1 MPLFRTLTLT
11 SAIALAAGPALADV
25 TPTEIWDDW
34 QSLLANYGA
43 ELSFDRTRNQ
53 GDSLSIIG
61 LTASFPVVD
70 GTSEWNVGT
79 LTFNDNGDGSVT
91 ILMDDTT
98 QFTVNMT
105 GPEGQTGTVGMTLA
119 LPGASIIAS
128 GSMDA
133 LRYDFDY
140 PTMELTDFTIEGD
153 EIPEDIP
160 VEISLTTSALTG
172 FLEFTDPNTRDYI
185 SENTIGL
192 LTMAM
197 NFSGETAEEGSGTFN
212 LTMKDLDQTTTG
224 TMGVFAANMSL
235 AEMIEGGTRQ
245 VGTGTHGEVTYDLDV
260 TTPDGTFQMAAAA
273 VSGEIMGAIT
283 DGGIAYG
290 GTTNDVTMSI
300 GGSTIPLPPLTF
312 KMAQSGGTFAIPV
325 VPGEDPQAFALAF
338 SMIGLEIDD
347 MLWGMVDPMGQ
358 IPRDPINLVVDTSGN
373 LTILEDFTAPE
384 YAEGDVPSMPGTIED
399 LNINALQLS
408 IAGAELT
415 GDGALT
421 FDNSMGMPMP
431 AGIVNLALTGGNGLL
446 DTLVGMG
453 LVPEEQATG
462 VRMMLGLFARPG
474 AGEDT
479 LESTIEMKE
488 DGSVLANGQ
497 RIR

>member
-11 SAIALAAGPALADV
+11 SAIALAAGPALAEV

-43 ELSFDRTRNQ
+43 EVSFDRTSNQ

-61 LTASFPVVD
+61 LTAEFAVVD
-70 GTSEWNVGT
+70 GSSSWDIGT
-79 LTFNDNGDGSVT
+79 LTFNGNSDGSVT
-91 ILMDDTT
+91 VVMEDEMALTIAMS
-98 QFTVNMT
+98 
-105 GPEGQTGTVGMTLA
+105 GPEDQEGSVGMTMRM
-119 LPGASIIAS
+119 PGAEIIAS

-140 PTMELTDFTIEGD
+140 PTIELTEFTIEGD
-153 EIPEDIP
+153 DVPDDIP
-160 VEISLTTSALTG
+160 VEISIAMSALDG
-172 FLEFTDPNTRDYI
+172 FLEFTDPDTRAYI
-185 SENTIGL
+185 SENTIAL
-192 LTMAM
+192 ITMAM
-197 NFSGETAEEGSGTFN
+197 AFQGETAEQGAGAFN
-212 LTMKDLDQTTTG
+212 LTMKDLNQTTTG
-224 TMGVFAANMSL
+224 TMGTIAANMSM
-235 AEMIEGGTRQ
+235 AQMIEAGTRQ
-245 VGTGTHGEVTYDLDV
+245 VGTGTHGEVTYDFNID
-260 TTPDGTFQMAAAA
+260 TPDGSFQMAAAA
-273 VSGEIMGAIT
+273 MSGEISGAIT
-283 DGGIAYG
+283 DSGISYG

-300 GGSTIPLPPLTF
+300 SGSTIPLPPLTF
-312 KMAQSGGTFAIPV
+312 KMAETGGTFAIPL
-325 VPGEDPQAFALAF
+325 VPGDDAQPFALAF
-338 SMIGLEIDD
+338 KIAGLEIDD
-347 MLWGMVDPMGQ
+347 MLWGMVDPVGQ
-358 IPRDPINLVVDTSGN
+358 LPRDPINLIIDTSGN
-373 LTILEDFTAPE
+373 LTILEDFTAPD
-384 YAEGDVPSMPGTIED
+384 YAESPEPGIPGTIED

-415 GDGALT
+415 GDGAFV

-431 AGIVNLALTGGNGLL
+431 TGVANLMLTGGNGLL

-474 AGEDT
+474 EGEDT
-479 LESTIEMKE
+479 LQSTIEMKE